1 MISPEQ
7 TLTYIRE
14 AKQGDERAKEALL
27 INNTNL
33 IKSIVKR
40 FLGRGVEYDDLY
52 QLGSLGFIKA
62 INNFDEKYDVMFS
75 TYAVPMI
82 IGEIKRFLRDDGTI
96 KVSRAI
102 KTLSAKI
109 NAYIEDYKLKN
120 NDSPTVDEI
129 AKAFNIERNDVVF
142 AMDSAKYPLSLNSAE
157 NDEEDS
163 NNELINR
170 LPSSDNQ
177 DALIDKIMLR
187 TVIEQL
193 PERDRKII
201 ILRYFRDKT
210 QSEIAKELGVSQVQV
225 SRLES
230 KIIEKMKKCL

>member
-1 MISPEQ
+1 
-7 TLTYIRE
+7 
-14 AKQGDERAKEALL
+14 
-27 INNTNL
+27 
-33 IKSIVKR
+33 
-40 FLGRGVEYDDLY
+40 
-52 QLGSLGFIKA
+52 
-62 INNFDEKYDVMFS
+62 
-75 TYAVPMI
+75 
-82 IGEIKRFLRDDGTI
+82 
-96 KVSRAI
+96 
-102 KTLSAKI
+102 
-109 NAYIEDYKLKN
+109 
-120 NDSPTVDEI
+120 
-129 AKAFNIERNDVVF
+129 
-142 AMDSAKYPLSLNSAE
+142 MDSAKYPLSLNSAE

-230 KIIEKMKKCL
+230 KIIERMKKCL